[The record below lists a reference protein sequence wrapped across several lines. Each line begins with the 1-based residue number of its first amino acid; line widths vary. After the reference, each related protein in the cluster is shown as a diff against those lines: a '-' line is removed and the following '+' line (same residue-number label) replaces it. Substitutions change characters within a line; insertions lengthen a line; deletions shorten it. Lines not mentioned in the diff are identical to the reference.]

1 MIRLR
6 KILLMS
12 ICLSIFINPI
22 LVKADELDMVE
33 EQKVVE
39 ERKRERLEV
48 EKEFN
53 NAFQIRK

>member
-1 MIRLR
+1 
-6 KILLMS
+6 MS

-39 ERKRERLEV
+39 ERERD
-48 EKEFN
+48 
-53 NAFQIRK
+53 

>member
-39 ERKRERLEV
+39 ERERD
-48 EKEFN
+48 
-53 NAFQIRK
+53 